1 MSFSLL
7 RRELSLSK
15 NEVLHP
21 HPFETAEDFVEFM
34 SCNSNFLK
42 KEGYTFAAA
51 CNELQNKFI
60 ESNKGGLLALKR
72 NFTVILNNQLYST
85 TDKIQKIWEQTY
97 SEIFRAKILTNFS
110 MDPILPTENLNTI
123 NFFKQ
128 LEIYQK
134 MQNFLPSYA
143 KNTLNISIK
152 NPEITVEELLDKI
165 DKAITPS
172 SCCTIQ

>member
-21 HPFETAEDFVEFM
+21 DPFQTAEDFVEFM
-34 SCNSNFLK
+34 SCNKNFLK
-42 KEGYTFAAA
+42 KQGYTFAAA

-60 ESNKGGLLALKR
+60 ESNKDGMLALKR
-72 NFTVILNNQLYST
+72 NFTVILNDQHYST

-97 SEIFRAKILTNFS
+97 SEIFRAKILTDFS

-123 NFFKQ
+123 NFFRQ

-134 MQNFLPSYA
+134 MQNFLLSYA
-143 KNTLNISIK
+143 KNTLNLSIK
-152 NPEITVEELLDKI
+152 NPEITALQLLDEI
-165 DKAITPS
+165 DKALTPS
-172 SCCTIQ
+172 SCCIIQ